1 MPFEAKNVLNKH
13 FVFKFVEFVWKQK
26 IYNRLRLFL
35 LQVFVF
41 IVFMIFRVGDH
52 GNIFF
57 WGRGPQP
64 STNTP
69 TTTITTP
76 TSTSTTTTTT
86 TTSNQPANNPFLE
99 KLLQSR
105 NIEDRESFKSSDCS
119 LSERDEND
127 VVFGVMTTVGY
138 WFITMVLMVGLIL
151 GDRPKITVNVN

>member
-1 MPFEAKNVLNKH
+1 M
-13 FVFKFVEFVWKQK
+13 
-26 IYNRLRLFL
+26 RLFL

-76 TSTSTTTTTT
+76 TSLSTSTSTTTTTT
-86 TTSNQPANNPFLE
+86 TTSPGGSPFLE

-127 VVFGVMTTVGY
+127 VVLGVMTTVGY

>member
-1 MPFEAKNVLNKH
+1 
-13 FVFKFVEFVWKQK
+13 
-26 IYNRLRLFL
+26 
-35 LQVFVF
+35 
-41 IVFMIFRVGDH
+41 MIFRVGDH

-76 TSTSTTTTTT
+76 TSTSITTTTTT
-86 TTSNQPANNPFLE
+86 TTTTTITPTGGNPFLE

>member
-13 FVFKFVEFVWKQK
+13 FVFKFVEFVRKQT
-26 IYNRLRLFL
+26 IDNRLRLFL

-76 TSTSTTTTTT
+76 TSTSTSTTTTIT
-86 TTSNQPANNPFLE
+86 TTSGSLFLE
-99 KLLQSR
+99 KLLLSR